1 MEPFM
6 PYIWLGIIILMS
18 VIEATTTQLVS
29 IWFVIGGVVA
39 LICSVCGVPIPAQL
53 VIFFAVTAITLAIT
67 RPLVKRALA
76 FKKEDTNAGRYIGKT
91 GFVTLQVD
99 NQAGEGQ
106 VNVSGSVWT
115 ARSAEGT
122 VLSEG
127 THVVVEAIEGVK
139 LIVRATQS

>member
-6 PYIWLGIIILMS
+6 PYIWLGVIILMA
-18 VIEATTTQLVS
+18 VFEAATTQLVS

-53 VIFFAVTAITLAIT
+53 VIFFAVTAITLVIT
-67 RPLVKRALA
+67 RPLVKRAME

-91 GFVTLQVD
+91 GFVTLKVD

-127 THVVVEAIEGVK
+127 THVTVEAIEGVK